1 MLLELGYD
9 INIIYDQ
16 VKENKH
22 NSLTTLFWLLK
33 KKACNQYINHLCQR
47 K

>member
-9 INIIYDQ
+9 INSIYDQ

-22 NSLTTLFWLLK
+22 NSNTTLFWLFR
-33 KKACNQYINHLCQR
+33 KKACNQYSTNLNQ